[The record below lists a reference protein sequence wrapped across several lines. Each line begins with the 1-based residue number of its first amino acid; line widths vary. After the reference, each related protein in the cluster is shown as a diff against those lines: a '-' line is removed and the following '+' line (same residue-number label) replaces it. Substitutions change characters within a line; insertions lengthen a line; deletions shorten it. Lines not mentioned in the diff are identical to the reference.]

1 MTSRVVSRQVLNVVT
16 AGRYLWTI
24 MMHAQRRRQYPCP
37 LKIPEWFFVKF
48 TIVLA
53 CHKLSLWLW
62 KWTCPVS
69 FSECGQSLSMWKRAV
84 ISVLIAIQK
93 PCFRAPAGWK
103 FLNGM
108 GAAVDSGS
116 NCCPVL
122 LIRAGGREG
131 ALLGYSLTA
140 PLMNNLP
147 EGAAHSSIWAWWNYP
162 HPCRLIS
169 KKCAWHL
176 VGKKT
181 LPLRLAGV

>member
-1 MTSRVVSRQVLNVVT
+1 MNHHGACTKAEEASLSLKRFLRDSLWDTILFWLATS
-16 AGRYLWTI
+16 Y
-24 MMHAQRRRQYPCP
+24 
-37 LKIPEWFFVKF
+37 
-48 TIVLA
+48 
-53 CHKLSLWLW
+53 LWLW

-69 FSECGQSLSMWKRAV
+69 FSECGHSLSIWKRAV
-84 ISVLIAIQK
+84 SGVLIAIWK

-122 LIRAGGREG
+122 LIRAGGRER

-147 EGAAHSSIWAWWNYP
+147 EGAAHSSVWAWWNYP

-169 KKCAWHL
+169 KKCIWHL

-181 LPLRLAGV
+181 LCHWD